1 MEFGTISQGFFGGGS
16 LEGKDTWI
24 SWNEKLD
31 PNWEIGQTWAVIT
44 QFLGTTGSGWP
55 MFAIQANGPAP
66 GKLYA
71 VVRGGPVSETSQA
84 AVIADS
90 LPLGQ
95 TLSFK
100 VYHHWSTG
108 SGGVVKVWL
117 NGALKATINGA
128 NLFIGYE
135 STPYHKG
142 GIYRS
147 SSGITRDSQLWIDNV
162 RWSKSDPG

>member
-1 MEFGTISQGFFGGGS
+1 
-16 LEGKDTWI
+16 
-24 SWNEKLD
+24 
-31 PNWEIGQTWAVIT
+31 
-44 QFLGTTGSGWP
+44 
-55 MFAIQANGPAP
+55 
-66 GKLYA
+66 
-71 VVRGGPVSETSQA
+71 
-84 AVIADS
+84 
-90 LPLGQ
+90 
-95 TLSFK
+95 LSFK

-117 NGALKATINGA
+117 NGALKATISGP

-135 STPYHKG
+135 STPYQKG